1 MKKIDERYLPQNY
14 ETYGMP
20 CHVYILRNIMGV
32 LGDSHSAYDPLLVE
46 YIRNVVP
53 ALLQVGF
60 DDDMVSTCLSMLST
74 ECGVKQADAFSSW
87 VHKATGNYVQDIIS
101 DNDVPCYKSCID
113 YRDNMCSKIASVCS
127 LCPASREFR
136 NRAFSEECSVIAY
149 ALSSEENLGYVLSKG
164 VGASD
169 FVSVVDL
176 CEGHHYEKPLLIP
189 FCSMLFQAV
198 SAERISVPFCGGSCL
213 YDVLL
218 SEIERFQT
226 LGCSLRDMAAEMGGV
241 VHGNTLDV
249 LFKICFSDRYE
260 ITRGDVDRAIRVVL
274 HKPSPEEV
282 LKDQGQPDG
291 FVFSN
296 HSNLGAS
303 QLGKSNRDGSSEV
316 QDKSDVSID
325 VGMHTPTDEELKKM
339 SSVDFFKYLE
349 SLASGE
355 VEESEDCFEE
365 DAKNEGD
372 PLNDSPTL
380 SEGENAA
387 DASEDT
393 SSVSSSVPG
402 EESAGGTMDA
412 ETGLDCEEEEKDCSD
427 SLPHDTSFASEPDG
441 EEAKDSSD
449 EDPPLSDGSYSEGA
463 ATDDSV
469 GDSVGDSVAGDV
481 ASEPVHSGTR
491 NVILTKRDYAAP
503 ADYSMPAA
511 GSGLFYPTK
520 GSVLSLPVSPIDEIS
535 SIAICLDHDYLAL
548 KQFEQKTLKD
558 KQLAV
563 ELVLSSD
570 SPLLL
575 FYAPGLRQFFYS
587 TLCSVGANRVV
598 FSLLRYRSVVKVCFS
613 PHYLI
618 SSLHKLGEK
627 VRNVECLSNMAAT
640 LLPYPGKSMN
650 AVLRNLGTRHAVIG
664 VDLRGLSGEKIET
677 ECPALL
683 YMGGYMSTYWS
694 TKRKLLRSGRYHLYE
709 RLNKFD
715 CSLALSFDQSV
726 LSNSHT
732 SLYAMTRFGSY
743 QFTHT
748 IPESYVLPGKIV
760 KITFDRTPR
769 GAFDIISYLLTN
781 LYDRGLLDKHVFQI
795 VSIGKNYVCYF
806 LPAVSAE
813 AVSQRIEGILVRY
826 MRENGWHGLETHQE
840 TL

>member
-1 MKKIDERYLPQNY
+1 MKKINERYLPSNY

-20 CHVYILRNIMGV
+20 CHVYILRNIMGI

-60 DDDMVSTCLSMLST
+60 DDDMVSTCLSMLSA

-87 VHKATGNYVQDIIS
+87 VHESTGNYVQDIIS
-101 DNDVPCYKSCID
+101 DGAVPCYKSCID
-113 YRDNMCSKIASVCS
+113 YRDNVCSKIASVCS

-136 NRAFSEECSVIAY
+136 NRAFSEECLVIAY
-149 ALSSEENLGYVLSKG
+149 ALSSEENLNYVLSKG
-164 VGASD
+164 VASSD
-169 FVSVVDL
+169 FVSVIDL
-176 CEGHHYEKPLLIP
+176 FEGLHYEKPLLIS
-189 FCSMLFQAV
+189 FCSMLFQAI
-198 SAERISVPFCGGSCL
+198 SDERISVPFCGGSDL
-213 YDVLL
+213 YKVLH
-218 SEIERFQT
+218 SELKRFHKIEFK
-226 LGCSLRDMAAEMGGV
+226 LRKVVAEMGGV
-241 VHGNTLDV
+241 VHDSTLDV
-249 LFKICFSDRYE
+249 LFKICFSNRYE
-260 ITRGDVDRAIRVVL
+260 ITQEDADRAIHVVL

-282 LKDQGQPDG
+282 LQDQGQPDG

-303 QLGKSNRDGSSEV
+303 QLGKCNRDGSSES

-339 SSVDFFKYLE
+339 SSVDYFKYLE

-355 VEESEDCFEE
+355 VEELEDCFEE
-365 DAKNEGD
+365 DAKNEED
-372 PLNDSPTL
+372 PLNDSPSL
-380 SEGENAA
+380 SEGEDSP
-387 DASEDT
+387 DASDDT
-393 SSVSSSVPG
+393 SSGSSSETDEDCADG
-402 EESAGGTMDA
+402 TAGS
-412 ETGLDCEEEEKDCSD
+412 ETGLGCEDEEMDYSD
-427 SLPHDTSFASEPDG
+427 SSPDDTSFASEPDSK
-441 EEAKDSSD
+441 EAKDSSD
-449 EDPPLSDGSYSEGA
+449 EDPPLSDGSYSEGT

-469 GDSVGDSVAGDV
+469 EDSDA
-481 ASEPVHSGTR
+481 ASESVLGGSGS
-491 NVILTKRDYAAP
+491 VILKKKDYAAP
-503 ADYSMPAA
+503 TAYSMPAA

-520 GSVLSLPVSPIDEIS
+520 GSVLSLPVSPIDEIG

-587 TLCSVGANRVV
+587 TLCSVGANRVI

-650 AVLRNLGTRHAVIG
+650 AVLRNLGTRHAVVG

-694 TKRKLLRSGRYHLYE
+694 TRRKLLRSGRYQLYE

-726 LSNSHT
+726 LSNSHA

-748 IPESYVLPGKIV
+748 IPESYVLPGKVV

-769 GAFDIISYLLTN
+769 GAFGIISYLLTN
-781 LYDRGLLDKHVFQI
+781 LYDRGILDKHVFQI

-806 LPAVSAE
+806 LPAASAE